1 MGNSKHSNYKNKNT
15 ETKYLSNMHR
25 TRFLKVKKSLSELKK
40 DFVELR
46 DRELK
51 DIEVKIKREIEEL
64 FFKPIIMSIDDMGK
78 FEQNEMKKKRPIRN
92 TWYNWLINFISVP
105 I

>member
-1 MGNSKHSNYKNKNT
+1 
-15 ETKYLSNMHR
+15 
-25 TRFLKVKKSLSELKK
+25 
-40 DFVELR
+40 
-46 DRELK
+46 
-51 DIEVKIKREIEEL
+51 
-64 FFKPIIMSIDDMGK
+64 MSIDDMGK